1 MAARN
6 AFVLA
11 GSIWEAV
18 RFFVVL
24 SLLAQIFS
32 AAAGVGPGIIPW
44 LLLGG
49 SGNLLVAV
57 GGIMLSLFPDKYG
70 EMIGFLRL
78 GKVLSVFSFLLL
90 AISGSVGISA
100 RTVLMHVGPLSF
112 NQAAVLF
119 AVFAFD
125 LAFLVALVS
134 WHREKIPPM
143 PALPRE

>member
-1 MAARN
+1 MAPRN

-11 GSIWEAV
+11 GSFWEAV

-24 SLLAQIFS
+24 SLLAQIF
-32 AAAGVGPGIIPW
+32 AAGAGYVRGIIPW

-70 EMIGFLRL
+70 ELIGFLRL

-90 AISGSVGISA
+90 ALSGSLGMSVRA
-100 RTVLMHVGPLSF
+100 ELLRVGPVGLS
-112 NQAAVLF
+112 QAAVLF
-119 AVFAFD
+119 AVFALD
-125 LAFLVALVS
+125 LVYLVALVS
-134 WHREKIPPM
+134 WHREK
-143 PALPRE
+143 RV